1 MEVGFLLVHEAN
13 YVFGITARNKRDWNL
28 VSFLLVHEA
37 SSHGWARGVVRGD
50 DSSDMPPPDLHF
62 RAWNEDP
69 PEYGKSLITRIL
81 PPSSF
86 FL

>member
-1 MEVGFLLVHEAN
+1 LG
-13 YVFGITARNKRDWNL
+13 
-28 VSFLLVHEA
+28 S
-37 SSHGWARGVVRGD
+37 GVIRGD

-69 PEYGKSLITRIL
+69 PEYSKSLVARSL
-81 PPSSF
+81 PPSTF